1 MEADEADDVANGGLG
16 TQSLAGGSIHSAG
29 CPSTFAASWPPVTNK
44 FRDSLVAVERGHAGG
59 SMTVMDGGGA
69 MRMGEGARNAKR
81 KWRDGER
88 ASAALERKRKGR
100 RWRTLSV
107 KVKIRFASPI
117 GFIAPQAMLSGAHAP
132 HALTAGKNFSR

>member
-59 SMTVMDGGGA
+59 SMTVMVGGEPCEWAKERGMRSENGA
-69 MRMGEGARNAKR
+69 TAKERARLWSGSARGEG
-81 KWRDGER
+81 GER
-88 ASAALERKRKGR
+88 
-100 RWRTLSV
+100 
-107 KVKIRFASPI
+107 
-117 GFIAPQAMLSGAHAP
+117 
-132 HALTAGKNFSR
+132 